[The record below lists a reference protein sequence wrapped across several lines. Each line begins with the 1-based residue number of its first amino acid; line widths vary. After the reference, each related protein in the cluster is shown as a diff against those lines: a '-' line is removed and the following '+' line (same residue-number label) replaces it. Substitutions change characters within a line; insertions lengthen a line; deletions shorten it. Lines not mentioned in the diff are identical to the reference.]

1 MKGYEGLGKPFI
13 TISYC
18 YSIQYTHNMKSEEL
32 SCVFYINVSSTNILY
47 NKVSCLSFAISTVC
61 TRMDGFFGK

>member
-18 YSIQYTHNMKSEEL
+18 YSIRYTHNMMSEGL
-32 SCVFYINVSSTNILY
+32 SCVFYIIDQRIRN
-47 NKVSCLSFAISTVC
+47 
-61 TRMDGFFGK
+61 